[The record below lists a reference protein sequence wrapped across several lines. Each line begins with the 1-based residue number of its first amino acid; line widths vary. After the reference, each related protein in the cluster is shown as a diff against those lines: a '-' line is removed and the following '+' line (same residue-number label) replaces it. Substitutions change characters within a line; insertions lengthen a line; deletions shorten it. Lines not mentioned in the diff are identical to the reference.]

1 MSLILK
7 QYKCIHLQIPKTATS
22 SIKQYIASCDIDY
35 VQHKH
40 KLPVWTK
47 EPWKSFY
54 TFAFVRDPVD
64 WLMSWWF
71 YRKCNKKY
79 TYIKNMNF
87 LQWVEHI
94 NNHPQTDWEYRH
106 QHEWLLE
113 SGTPQVDYIGT
124 YDDLEKHF
132 NIICNKLNI
141 PTGVL
146 PKTNTNNSKKSVEV
160 NNIKPLAVEMVEK
173 YYQTDHK
180 LYIDNKLTQCK

>member
-1 MSLILK
+1 
-7 QYKCIHLQIPKTATS
+7 
-22 SIKQYIASCDIDY
+22 
-35 VQHKH
+35 
-40 KLPVWTK
+40 
-47 EPWKSFY
+47 
-54 TFAFVRDPVD
+54 
-64 WLMSWWF
+64 
-71 YRKCNKKY
+71 
-79 TYIKNMNF
+79 MNF